1 MSQHVFASSSD
12 EEILDV
18 LHRTADAVAGV
29 LQANTD
35 WSLSGVRATQ
45 YSVDLA
51 ADAAALAVL
60 HGAGC
65 AVLSEESQI
74 TGEWVPGGLMVVM
87 DPLDGSTNA
96 SKRVPWYATALCVLD
111 DQGMRA
117 SLVVNQASGRDRYWA
132 TRGGGAFH
140 NGIRLQVNQM
150 NSLRDSVVGISGL
163 PSFRPGW
170 GQFRA
175 LGAAALDI
183 CLVATGALDG
193 WIDFNSHGVWDY
205 LASILVCL
213 EAGVTVEEFQG
224 RDLVVTQYAE
234 KRTPLVASSRELLSE
249 LRDVR
254 KQHQS
259 R

>member
-205 LASILVCL
+205 LASILVCK

>member
-1 MSQHVFASSSD
+1 MTIDAASSN

-35 WSLSGVRATQ
+35 WSLSGKRATQ

-51 ADAAALAVL
+51 ADAAALEVL

-74 TGEWVPGGLMVVM
+74 TGEWKSGGLMVVM

-96 SKRVPWYATALCVLD
+96 SKRVPWYATALCAID
-111 DQGMRA
+111 GEGMRA

-140 NGIRLQVNQM
+140 NGIRLAPTERNA
-150 NSLRDSVVGISGL
+150 LRQSVVGISGL
-163 PSFRPGW
+163 PSFRPAW

-205 LASILVCL
+205 LASVLVCQ
-213 EAGVTVEEFQG
+213 EAGVLVEEFQF
-224 RDLVVTQYAE
+224 RDLVVTEYAE
-234 KRTPLVASSRELLSE
+234 KRTPLVASSRELLDE
-249 LRDVR
+249 LRAVR
-254 KQHQS
+254 EQHQS

>member
-1 MSQHVFASSSD
+1 MIDASSSD

-35 WSLSGVRATQ
+35 WSLSGKRATQ

-74 TGEWVPGGLMVVM
+74 TGEWKPGGLMVVM

-96 SKRVPWYATALCVLD
+96 SKRVPWYATALCAID
-111 DQGMRA
+111 ADGMRA

-140 NGIRLQVNQM
+140 NGIRLQVAERNT
-150 NSLRDSVVGISGL
+150 LRDSVIGISGL
-163 PSFRPGW
+163 PSFRPAW

-205 LASILVCL
+205 LASVLVCQ
-213 EAGVTVEEFQG
+213 EAGVVVSEFQS

-234 KRTPLVASSRELLSE
+234 KRTPLVASSRELLDE
-249 LRDVR
+249 LRTVR
-254 KQHQS
+254 EQHQS